1 MNRDQAISRIK
12 SIEPAIRA
20 LGASSLYLFG
30 STARDEAKATSD
42 VDIFIDNDPGK
53 KLGFI
58 EFFDLEELL
67 STTLGADVDLCTRK
81 SLHPV
86 LRADIENSAIRIL

>member
-1 MNRDQAISRIK
+1 MNRDQAVSRIK

-20 LGASSLYLFG
+20 LGVSSLYLFG
-30 STARDEAKATSD
+30 STARNEAKATSD
-42 VDIFIDNDPGK
+42 VDIFIDKDPEK
-53 KLGFI
+53 SLGFI

-67 STTLGADVDLCTRK
+67 SSTLGTDVDLCTRT

-86 LRADIENSAIRIL
+86 LRADIEDSAIRIL